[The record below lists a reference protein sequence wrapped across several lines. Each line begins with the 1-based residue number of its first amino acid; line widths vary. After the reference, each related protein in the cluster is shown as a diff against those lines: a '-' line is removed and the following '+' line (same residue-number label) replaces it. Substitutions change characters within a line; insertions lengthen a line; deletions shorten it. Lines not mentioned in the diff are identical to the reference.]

1 MEFVEK
7 EDTTMEK
14 SMGISIPSVNNSIVS
29 YEQSQVTNV
38 NNKGGKTVDSSKK
51 AGKHWWQCSEKE
63 SKLLQCRVKDSDQ
76 RKEYL
81 TAFYQGKISDVELD
95 TAISNTIRNAYEE
108 AVSGGW
114 LDKDDEKE
122 FLNTMYCDLT
132 IEAVQNAVSSNIV
145 EGRALNRQNAV
156 NVQDSKFVYYN
167 AKFYHSCEKV
177 KEVLRDC
184 LDRFSEE
191 LGIENLDK
199 EKYLSEHVKNGDDFN
214 AVWSGSYKSWNG
226 HYNQCEMIN
235 TEAVPPEEFSFY
247 YQVEYSNIHKNFK
260 EYDYEER
267 HCLLVNGETSV
278 VKEEFRMKDD
288 TMLNRKPFNNLLDY
302 VKSKYLEQDHL
313 WKELHY
319 LKNFKMYSLL
329 NFV

>member
-14 SMGISIPSVNNSIVS
+14 SMGISIPSVNNLIVS

-38 NNKGGKTVDSSKK
+38 NNKGEKTVDSSKK

-63 SKLLQCRVKDSDQ
+63 SKLLQCSVKDSDQ

-132 IEAVQNAVSSNIV
+132 VEAVQDAVSSNIV

-167 AKFYHSCEKV
+167 AKFYHS
-177 KEVLRDC
+177 
-184 LDRFSEE
+184 
-191 LGIENLDK
+191 
-199 EKYLSEHVKNGDDFN
+199 
-214 AVWSGSYKSWNG
+214 
-226 HYNQCEMIN
+226 
-235 TEAVPPEEFSFY
+235 
-247 YQVEYSNIHKNFK
+247 
-260 EYDYEER
+260 
-267 HCLLVNGETSV
+267 
-278 VKEEFRMKDD
+278 
-288 TMLNRKPFNNLLDY
+288 
-302 VKSKYLEQDHL
+302 
-313 WKELHY
+313 
-319 LKNFKMYSLL
+319 
-329 NFV
+329 

>member
-1 MEFVEK
+1 MG
-7 EDTTMEK
+7 K
-14 SMGISIPSVNNSIVS
+14 SMGISIPLVNNSIVS
-29 YEQSQVTNV
+29 YEQSQFTNI
-38 NNKGGKTVDSSKK
+38 NNKGGKTVDSSED
-51 AGKHWWQCSEKE
+51 AGKRWWQYSKE
-63 SKLLQCRVKDSDQ
+63 ESNLLKCRVKDSVQ

-114 LDKDDEKE
+114 LDKDNEKE
-122 FLNTMYCDLT
+122 FLNKMYCDLT
-132 IEAVQNAVSSNIV
+132 TQTVQAAVYSNID
-145 EGRALNRQNAV
+145 EGRALNQQNAV

-184 LDRFSEE
+184 LDKFSEK

-199 EKYLSEHVKNGDDFN
+199 EKYLSEHMKKGDDFN
-214 AVWSGSYKSWNG
+214 AIWSGSYKKWNEN
-226 HYNQCEMIN
+226 YNNCKMIN
-235 TEAVPPEEFSFY
+235 TEAVPPEEFSFF
-247 YQVEYSNIHKNFK
+247 YQVEYSDIHKNFK

-267 HCLLVNGETSV
+267 HCLLVNGVTSV
-278 VKEEFRMKDD
+278 VKEEFRMTDD
-288 TMLNRKPFNNLLDY
+288 TMLNRKTFNNLLDY

-313 WKELHY
+313 WEELYY
-319 LKNFKMYSLL
+319 LKNFKIYSLL
-329 NFV
+329 NK

>member
-1 MEFVEK
+1 
-7 EDTTMEK
+7 MEK
-14 SMGISIPSVNNSIVS
+14 SMGISIPSVNSSIVS

-63 SKLLQCRVKDSDQ
+63 SKLLQCSVKDSDQ

-132 IEAVQNAVSSNIV
+132 IEAVQDAVSSNIV

-191 LGIENLDK
+191 LGIENY
-199 EKYLSEHVKNGDDFN
+199 E
-214 AVWSGSYKSWNG
+214 SWNG
-226 HYNQCEMIN
+226 HYNHCEMIN

-267 HCLLVNGETSV
+267 HYLLVNGETSV

-319 LKNFKMYSLL
+319 LKNFKIYSLL
-329 NFV
+329 NH

>member
-1 MEFVEK
+1 M
-7 EDTTMEK
+7 
-14 SMGISIPSVNNSIVS
+14 
-29 YEQSQVTNV
+29 
-38 NNKGGKTVDSSKK
+38 
-51 AGKHWWQCSEKE
+51 
-63 SKLLQCRVKDSDQ
+63 
-76 RKEYL
+76 
-81 TAFYQGKISDVELD
+81 D

-199 EKYLSEHVKNGDDFN
+199 EKYLSENVKNGDDFN
-214 AVWSGSYKSWNG
+214 AVWSGSYESWNG

-319 LKNFKMYSLL
+319 LKNFKIYSLL
-329 NFV
+329 NH

>member
-1 MEFVEK
+1 MLK
-7 EDTTMEK
+7 EGRIVGK
-14 SMGISIPSVNNSIVS
+14 SMGISIPLVNNSIVS
-29 YEQSQVTNV
+29 YEQSQFTNI
-38 NNKGGKTVDSSKK
+38 NNKGGKTVDSSED
-51 AGKHWWQCSEKE
+51 AGKRWWQYSKE
-63 SKLLQCRVKDSDQ
+63 ESNLLKCRVKDSVQ

-114 LDKDDEKE
+114 LDKDNEKE
-122 FLNTMYCDLT
+122 FLNKMYCDLT
-132 IEAVQNAVSSNIV
+132 TQTVQAAVYSNID
-145 EGRALNRQNAV
+145 EGRALNQQNAV

-184 LDRFSEE
+184 LDKFSEK

-199 EKYLSEHVKNGDDFN
+199 EKYLSEHMKKGDDFN
-214 AVWSGSYKSWNG
+214 AIWSGSYKKWNEN
-226 HYNQCEMIN
+226 YNNCKMIN
-235 TEAVPPEEFSFY
+235 TEAVPPEEFSFF
-247 YQVEYSNIHKNFK
+247 YQVEYSDIHKNFK

-267 HCLLVNGETSV
+267 HCLLVNGVTSV
-278 VKEEFRMKDD
+278 VKEEFRMTDD
-288 TMLNRKPFNNLLDY
+288 TMLNRKTFNNLLDY

-313 WKELHY
+313 WEELYY
-319 LKNFKMYSLL
+319 LKNFKIYSLL
-329 NFV
+329 NK